1 MSAPS
6 REDAQLLVQIA
17 QWGTAMG
24 TQEAMA
30 AIFAE
35 DFDPASAEVA
45 DRPVQALLMLGE
57 SIGTLVK
64 HDLLSAELVQD
75 WLWVQGIWARVG
87 PAAVRQREKLGEAR
101 LYENFQALAEE
112 TPPV

>member
-24 TQEAMA
+24 AQEAMT

-35 DFDPASAEVA
+35 DFDPACAEVA
-45 DRPVQALLMLGE
+45 DRPVQTLLMLGE

-75 WLWVQGIWARVG
+75 WLWVAGIWARVG
-87 PAAVRQREKLGEAR
+87 PAALREREKLGEPR